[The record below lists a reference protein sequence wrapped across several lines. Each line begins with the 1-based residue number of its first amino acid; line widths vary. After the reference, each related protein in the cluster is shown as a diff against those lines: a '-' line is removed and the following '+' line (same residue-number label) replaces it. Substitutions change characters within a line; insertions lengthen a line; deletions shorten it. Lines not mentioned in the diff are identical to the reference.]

1 MIIQSSA
8 LALSL
13 LKCLELYHHWNNGAR
28 HLALISGIPFA
39 FFFVFACIAASREM
53 FLARRVDDIGNLD
66 VIIGELPTWKKAGG
80 EKKVVL
86 GLLADP
92 RTSIWWR
99 LMWSIGGL
107 LHAASLILTYYI
119 LSKMT
124 PAFTLAWAGFQLA
137 WLACR
142 VFTFYFTDSI
152 EPMADRMMIGR
163 RLQDLDVSMKTR
175 VLSLTLAA
183 AQYQIHVHSRSIDS
197 YRDDSFSPQYIMSLL
212 GEPQKLQ
219 MSCELPRHFDP
230 NKSSSIEVEIV
241 AVIGDAALSTA
252 LWMVGSDVPS
262 MDMYDSCL
270 VFFSFP
276 QPPPSLSSLPLGP
289 QPAPSRFAIPA
300 ARVVSRA
307 GRGFDRP
314 DSEKSIPIFVPRGT
328 GGEYSAYIET
338 WSYWIPC
345 GPNCWLQIR
354 SKKLTVLGRCTAEVL
369 DDEQLSALLG
379 AGTLNISLAHVNEIR
394 DIVKLSSVGVES
406 LFKLLPGTE

>member
-13 LKCLELYHHWNNGAR
+13 LKCLELYHHWSNGAR
-28 HLALISGIPFA
+28 HLALTSGIPFA
-39 FFFVFACIAASREM
+39 FFFVFGCITASREM
-53 FLARRVDDIGNLD
+53 FLARRADDIGNLD
-66 VIIGELPTWKKAGG
+66 VIIGELPTWKKSGG

-92 RTSIWWR
+92 RTSFWWR

-142 VFTFYFTDSI
+142 VLTFYFTDSI

-163 RLQDLDVSMKTR
+163 QLQDLDASMKTR
-175 VLSLTLAA
+175 VLNLTLAA
-183 AQYQIHVHSRSIDS
+183 AQYQVYAHSRSIDS
-197 YRDDSFSPQYIMSLL
+197 YGDDSFSPQYIISLL
-212 GEPQKLQ
+212 GEPQTLQ
-219 MSCELPRHFDP
+219 MSCELPRNFDP
-230 NKSSSIEVEIV
+230 SKSSSIEVEIV
-241 AVIGDAALSTA
+241 AVIGDAALLTA

-262 MDMYDSCL
+262 VDMYDSCL
-270 VFFSFP
+270 VFLSFP
-276 QPPPSLSSLPLGP
+276 QPPPSSSLLPLGP

-307 GRGFDRP
+307 GREFDRP
-314 DSEKSIPIFVPRGT
+314 DSEKYIPIFVPRGT
-328 GGEYSAYIET
+328 GPKSGYIET
-338 WSYWIPC
+338 WWYWIPC
-345 GPNCWLQIR
+345 GPNRWLQIR
-354 SKKLTVLGRCTAEVL
+354 SKNLTVLGRCTAKVL
-369 DDEQLSALLG
+369 DDEQLSAVLA
-379 AGTLNISLAHVNEIR
+379 AGTLNISLAHVNEVR
-394 DIVKLSSVGVES
+394 DVVKLSIVGVES
-406 LFKLLPGTE
+406 LFNLLPGTE